1 MSWPW
6 SSSAKV
12 APGPAD
18 VPKTYIDQALKQ
30 MAEQGKV
37 IETRDAAG
45 NRTPDDDFVDGDEL
59 IRRAKELMAQKKGG
73 RRGRHTRRRR
83 HRHRTSRRY

>member
-1 MSWPW
+1 MPWPF
-6 SSSAKV
+6 SGTKV

-18 VPKTYIDQALKQ
+18 VPKKYIDQALKQ
-30 MAEQGKV
+30 MVENGEVMQV
-37 IETRDAAG
+37 RDANG
-45 NRTPDDDFVDGDEL
+45 NRTPEEDIVDGDKL
-59 IRRAKELMAQKKGG
+59 MKLAKELMEKKGG

>member
-18 VPKTYIDQALKQ
+18 VPKKYIDAALEQ
-30 MAEQGKV
+30 MIRDGEV
-37 IETRDAAG
+37 IEVRDVNG
-45 NRTPDDDFVDGDEL
+45 NRTPEEDIVDGDKL
-59 IRRAKELMAQKKGG
+59 MKLAKELMQKKGG

-83 HRHRTSRRY
+83 QRHRTSRRY